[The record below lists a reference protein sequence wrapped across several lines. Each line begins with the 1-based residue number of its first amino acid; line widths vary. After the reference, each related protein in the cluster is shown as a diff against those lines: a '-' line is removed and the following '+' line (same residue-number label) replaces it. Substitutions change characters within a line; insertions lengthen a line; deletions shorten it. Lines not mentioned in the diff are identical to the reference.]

1 MSVHTPASR
10 TIRLQRIEGH
20 VQTRRALHQELERLI
35 DELLSYPDGAEIV
48 ARILAEVEAQQDGNT
63 AT

>member
-1 MSVHTPASR
+1 MSVNTPASR

-20 VQTRRALHQELERLI
+20 VQIRRALHQELERLI

-48 ARILAEVEAQQDGNT
+48 ARCIEDVETQDGNT
-63 AT
+63 AA